1 MIRNREYEYKMC
13 TENAKVGFWCTCI
26 TGNTPPPGRGEA
38 THLTVDIEQ
47 CTAALPSCLA
57 ILADHILFFGPGG
70 MSSAAV
76 SR

>member
-1 MIRNREYEYKMC
+1 MSIKCVLRMQKLDLLHMYYREH
-13 TENAKVGFWCTCI
+13 
-26 TGNTPPPGRGEA
+26 PPPGRGEA

-47 CTAALPSCLA
+47 CAAALPSCLA
-57 ILADHILFFGPGG
+57 ILADHILFFG